1 MPNYFD
7 YMLESADTSIDDMDD
22 YGVEESVYNE
32 MDASM
37 CEFDSYVQEGV
48 GVAIA
53 ASVGGAALI
62 TGLIAL
68 IAKCFGKSSPTSA
81 AKAAKEARKA
91 LNEVEKL
98 PDDGCE
104 ILTDGAIE
112 ESKNNV
118 EACVFDYIAACNAI
132 MEGKEI
138 PSSNP
143 VSKNKK
149 QDNTINY
156 PSFNSTKIDIS
167 DISVSLNKDNEKANR
182 KSKSEE
188 RQQNLIN
195 TQRANRGNKKAGT
208 KITTDKAEA
217 NESLAHV
224 EKASNEI
231 DQLRKDLQATERD
244 FAKAE
249 KSGKVKVDPESRKTL
264 EKKRAI
270 AANAVSKESQKLKAP
285 SMGILASL
293 KALAGDV
300 VSKVR
305 KSR

>member
-1 MPNYFD
+1 MQNYFD
-7 YMLESADTSIDDMDD
+7 YLLESADSSVDDIDDFDND
-22 YGVEESVYNE
+22 AYNE

-37 CEFDSYVQEGV
+37 CEFDSYVQESV

-62 TGLIAL
+62 AGLIAL

-91 LNEVEKL
+91 LDNVEEL
-98 PDDGCE
+98 PDEGCE
-104 ILTDGAIE
+104 ILTNEAIE

-118 EACVFDYIAACNAI
+118 QACVFDYIEACNAI
-132 MEGKEI
+132 MEGREI

-156 PSFNSTKIDIS
+156 PSSNSTKIDIS
-167 DISVSLNKDNEKANR
+167 DISVSLNKDNEKAN
-182 KSKSEE
+182 KKAKANE

-217 NESLAHV
+217 NESLVHV

-264 EKKRAI
+264 ERKRAI
-270 AANAVSKESQKLKAP
+270 AANAVSKQSQKLKAP

-293 KALAGDV
+293 KTLAGDV